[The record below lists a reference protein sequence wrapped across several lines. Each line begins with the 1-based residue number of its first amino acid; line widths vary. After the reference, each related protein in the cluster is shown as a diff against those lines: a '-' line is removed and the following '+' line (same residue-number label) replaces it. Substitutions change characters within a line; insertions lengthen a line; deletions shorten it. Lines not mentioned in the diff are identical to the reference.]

1 MTGIVIIS
9 IPEVK
14 GKRNILKNKRIVT
27 NISRRSVFIVD
38 SFPSYFTVVIDYRC
52 VYLFVFLKI

>member
-1 MTGIVIIS
+1 MTGIVIIN

-27 NISRRSVFIVD
+27 NISRRSVFVVY
-38 SFPSYFTVVIDYRC
+38 SFPSYFTVAIDYRC
-52 VYLFVFLKI
+52 V